1 MVLAGGSGCG
11 AAGGSMPMG
20 LEPSSGACS
29 EWRAR
34 EVEATPRRKWIEE
47 WEEYNAGGMVGFLG
61 GRLSAPGFYITPAGA
76 IHRVSCGGMAAQQSC
91 MVQKPTDERMGKE
104 GKTLLMAGRI
114 AGGSDR
120 QWLHK
125 KNWKE
130 HRSHLEEEMWSRL
143 SGPWPSFERIGKK
156 GCGRIPAKG
165 RRWVGAEQLTAT
177 VGNMATAPLCFGL
190 CWGSF

>member
-61 GRLSAPGFYITPAGA
+61 GRLS
-76 IHRVSCGGMAAQQSC
+76 
-91 MVQKPTDERMGKE
+91 
-104 GKTLLMAGRI
+104 
-114 AGGSDR
+114 
-120 QWLHK
+120 
-125 KNWKE
+125 
-130 HRSHLEEEMWSRL
+130 
-143 SGPWPSFERIGKK
+143 GPWAQKCDLGYCSGKVSH
-156 GCGRIPAKG
+156 G
-165 RRWVGAEQLTAT
+165 
-177 VGNMATAPLCFGL
+177 
-190 CWGSF
+190 

>member
-130 HRSHLEEEMWSRL
+130 HRSHLEEEMWSNKSAPHHGL
-143 SGPWPSFERIGKK
+143 E
-156 GCGRIPAKG
+156 
-165 RRWVGAEQLTAT
+165 EQKCDL
-177 VGNMATAPLCFGL
+177 GYPQCKR
-190 CWGSF
+190 

>member
-1 MVLAGGSGCG
+1 
-11 AAGGSMPMG
+11 MPMG

-61 GRLSAPGFYITPAGA
+61 GRLSAPGCYITPAGA

-130 HRSHLEEEMWSRL
+130 HRSHLEREMWSGRAN
-143 SGPWPSFERIGKK
+143 RANDIG
-156 GCGRIPAKG
+156 G
-165 RRWVGAEQLTAT
+165 RRCEIAPDREERVRSDPSEGQAVGCEK
-177 VGNMATAPLCFGL
+177 GE
-190 CWGSF
+190 